1 MLPELTTYSVVRL
14 RISILCGV
22 GEIVRLS
29 VSFAENQS
37 NLILKLTL
45 SLKINFNYCKHKT
58 FIELDMKT
66 HAEKSCTVQFSH
78 LYLKFDFPAKL

>member
-29 VSFAENQS
+29 VSFTEESIKFNFE
-37 NLILKLTL
+37 ICKTV
-45 SLKINFNYCKHKT
+45 SLRINFNYFKLGKT
-58 FIELDMKT
+58 CSMTFWN
-66 HAEKSCTVQFSH
+66 
-78 LYLKFDFPAKL
+78 